1 MAELHD
7 NIYVHTVSTVFFC
20 QAFWFLL
27 PSNIFPISFSK
38 QCKPCIMQSVTR
50 YKIKMWRCMYQISC
64 QHILKL
70 THSWRMDFDWNTSS
84 HSLKSLWTLLI
95 YYSLYCWL
103 SVIAWSC
110 QCSLNSQYMPTTL
123 IQCIPS
129 LFFTTMFV
137 TNTLLLVGC
146 TSRVRSGCNG
156 DLTIN

>member
-1 MAELHD
+1 MI
-7 NIYVHTVSTVFFC
+7 IYMYIQS
-20 QAFWFLL
+20 ALY
-27 PSNIFPISFSK
+27 SFSRLFNSHCCQMLDK
-38 QCKPCIMQSVTR
+38 FILVDHVLCSQSLHIR
-50 YKIKMWRCMYQISC
+50 YKQR
-64 QHILKL
+64 ILKQTL
-70 THSWRMDFDWNTSS
+70 SWRMDFDWNTSS